1 MASCIPTLREVEA
14 LCIDMDGVLYR
25 GDTSLP
31 GARALVE
38 WLAERQFPYVLLTN
52 NSTLDSLAYERR
64 LSGMGISVPAGQII
78 TSASAAADYLAR
90 NYAPGCRV
98 LIVGE
103 SGLEGSV
110 AARGF
115 EIVEQHPEIVLV
127 GMDRRLT
134 YAKLATAALAVR
146 AGARFIATNLDRTL
160 PTEAGE
166 VPGAGA
172 IVAALVAATDQ
183 TPLVIGKPEPTML
196 ELALARLGAP
206 PERTA
211 MLGDRLE
218 TDILGGQRVGML
230 TILVLSGATKEA
242 PPSTAEI
249 RPTWVFSGLPEL
261 LTAWRQSL
269 IA

>member
-1 MASCIPTLREVEA
+1 
-14 LCIDMDGVLYR
+14 MDGVLYR
-25 GDTSLP
+25 GDTPLP
-31 GARALVE
+31 GAQALVD
-38 WLAERQFPYVLLTN
+38 WLTEREFPFVLLTN

-64 LSGMGISVPAGQII
+64 LAEMGIHVPAGQII
-78 TSASAAADYLAR
+78 TSASAAADYLAG
-90 NYAPGCRV
+90 NCAPGCRV

-103 SGLEGSV
+103 SGLQASV
-110 AARGF
+110 AARGLK
-115 EIVEQHPEIVLV
+115 IVEEDPEVVLV
-127 GMDRRLT
+127 GMDRHLT
-134 YAKLATAALAVR
+134 YAKLATAALAIR
-146 AGARFIATNLDRTL
+146 AGARFIATNPDRTL

-166 VPGAGA
+166 APGAGA

-183 TPLVIGKPEPTML
+183 TPLVIGKPEPAML
-196 ELALARLGAP
+196 ELALARLATP

-261 LTAWRQSL
+261 LTAWQRSL
-269 IA
+269 MA